1 MLECGD
7 SVKFTTGAQSTS
19 KIVTETKATKPYSVA
34 VNVLSY
40 RAVESVVKVV
50 RELRQT
56 KQHVDS

>member
-19 KIVTETKATKPYSVA
+19 KIVAETMATKPYSVA

-40 RAVESVVKVV
+40 RAVESVVKVE

-56 KQHVDS
+56 K